1 MFFSAEIPTGP
12 AHGVSVWGGH
22 RWEDWMI
29 DIVPLIYIN
38 IPPIF
43 LMPVIL

>member
-1 MFFSAEIPTGP
+1 MGHVFFSAEIPTGP

-29 DIVPLIYIN
+29 DIVPLIDASN
-38 IPPIF
+38 T
-43 LMPVIL
+43 VIY